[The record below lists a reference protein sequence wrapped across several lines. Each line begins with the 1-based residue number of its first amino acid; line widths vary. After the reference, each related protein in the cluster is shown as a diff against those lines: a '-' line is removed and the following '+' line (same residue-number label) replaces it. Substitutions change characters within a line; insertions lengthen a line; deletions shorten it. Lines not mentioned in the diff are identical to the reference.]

1 MSFLPALLL
10 AATLG
15 TGAQA
20 ASLSAAPDRF
30 VVTAGETFDFVLSL
44 TDGESWQPPDVSALT
59 RDFDIVDRR
68 RASHAAMVNG
78 KPVHV
83 DQWVMTL
90 APKRTGTLT
99 LPSLNVGGFASPPA
113 QVQVVPAPATG
124 RAQASDEPLFVRV
137 EAADTP
143 AFVQSD
149 VPVTLRI
156 YDSLG
161 MRSGS
166 MEKPVAEGATFTED
180 GGQRSYVKTSGR
192 RRYRVIEQS
201 YMMRPQRSGVITIP
215 PVSLKASVP
224 GFAGS
229 GAASDLPGLLGR
241 GAMGGLAERAV
252 TVKSQPVNVTVQ
264 ARPEGVSGWFLPAR
278 GVTISQEWSVPPG
291 QMKVGDTITRTIT
304 ITAKGASANQLPPI
318 EAAPVDGL
326 RQYEEDSHAEATLI
340 DGVAGTVLTKRFS
353 VVPTRPGP
361 VSLPAIEVP
370 WWNLAAA
377 RQEKAVLPAVTLD
390 IRPSAE
396 SSPAPAPPP
405 LPVAA
410 ASAPSPV
417 RDAAVEGEGPSSL
430 LGWLRAH
437 RLAAS
442 VLGAVLVGVLVLA
455 FVWRRRARAARGAMM
470 AITPPAGARRRRR
483 PPLRPVP
490 HDPAQV
496 LDDLLAACR
505 KGEAGAAH
513 AAYGR
518 LVGLGAFAAPPP
530 ELDAA
535 AEALA
540 RHLYGGDGR
549 AWDGRA
555 MLRALERARRQARA
569 VKRPSGA
576 RLAPLYP
583 GAG

>member
-1 MSFLPALLL
+1 MLLV
-10 AATLG
+10 ATLG
-15 TGAQA
+15 AAAQA
-20 ASLSAAPDRF
+20 ASLTAAPDRF
-30 VVTAGETFDFVLSL
+30 VVTAGETFDLVLSL

-99 LPSLNVGGFASPPA
+99 LPSLTVGGLASPPA

-161 MRSGS
+161 MRAGS

-180 GGQRSYVKTSGR
+180 GGQRSYVKTIGR

-201 YMMRPQRSGVITIP
+201 YLMRPQRSGVITVA

-252 TVKSQPVNVTVQ
+252 TVKSQPVTVTVQ
-264 ARPEGVSGWFLPAR
+264 ARPEGVSGWFLPAQ

-291 QMKVGDTITRTIT
+291 QMKVGDTLTRTIT
-304 ITAKGASANQLPPI
+304 VTAKGASANQLPPI

-390 IRPSAE
+390 IRPGVDSSA
-396 SSPAPAPPP
+396 SLAPQAAPIQAASPAPAPVP
-405 LPVAA
+405 
-410 ASAPSPV
+410 
-417 RDAAVEGEGPSSL
+417 DAAMEGEGPSVLGWLQTHRLSASL
-430 LGWLRAH
+430 LGAA
-437 RLAAS
+437 LA
-442 VLGAVLVGVLVLA
+442 GALVLA
-455 FVWRRRARAARGAMM
+455 LVWRRRTRAARGAR
-470 AITPPAGARRRRR
+470 AEIAAPAAARRRRR

-490 HDPAQV
+490 QDPVQV
-496 LDDLLAACR
+496 MSDLIAACR

-518 LVGLGAFAAPPP
+518 LLSLGAFAAPAP

-540 RHLYGGDGR
+540 RHLYGGDR
-549 AWDGRA
+549 RDWDGRA

-583 GAG
+583 GAR